1 MEQITCFPINR
12 KQTALA
18 DVLSETHWEEEAEGE
33 SGKMGGLELVTVVL
47 GGFRF
52 TYFWLWVFVAAVG
65 CSLAAVSRGSLF
77 IAAVGFSSWWFSCCR
92 VQALCARALVVRTKG
107 LSCPRRMGSFQIR
120 VRTGEPCIARQILN
134 HWTAREDPCDLVLK
148 LLLHQLRAKE
158 LMLLNCGVGEDS

>member
-65 CSLAAVSRGSLF
+65 CSLAAVSRGVTLH
-77 IAAVGFSSWWFSCCR
+77 CCCG
-92 VQALCARALVVRTKG
+92 LLIVV
-107 LSCPRRMGSFQIR
+107 
-120 VRTGEPCIARQILN
+120 V
-134 HWTAREDPCDLVLK
+134 
-148 LLLHQLRAKE
+148 LLLQSTGSVCK
-158 LMLLNCGVGEDS
+158 GIGS